1 MRLLVLLAIGITGA
15 VVSAWGLPRGGR
27 AARIGAV
34 VGMVALAA
42 VTGSVLLLRTGRLT
56 DTGQPITGPF
66 DAHLVVTDFLR
77 MVVGLWGLESLVLIA
92 LAVLLGG
99 LPRLRGLLPA
109 TLAAL
114 TGGTVAMASADLA
127 VGAAAAAGTGLA
139 GLIVILAAQGPS
151 AVAAGARELRMTLA
165 TGAVLLVAMAIVP
178 LAARLALIASG
189 VGLDEATEAASTVA
203 GPALG
208 LVTLA
213 VAAAVAA
220 RWGILPFHVRVSRLT
235 DLVPPE
241 TLPLLIAWSAVPL
254 TVVAFAAVD
263 RFIAPLAL
271 PLDGE
276 RALIL
281 LAALTTLAGASL
293 AAYVQDD
300 LRHGVGYLV
309 IADAGLLLLAVAALD
324 PAAWG
329 PGRAWVVALAASKT
343 ALGAWAAVAEDR
355 FGTRS
360 LPELRGWMRRSPMLS
375 AALVITVIATFGLP
389 GWVALQARVDLA
401 AGVWGSPWR
410 ELLILAGFLT
420 LPTYLRF
427 ARLGL
432 GRATSRVD
440 GAAPE
445 RIVRRRKPLEALPV
459 EQEGAEGTTLVGG
472 DTAAGPMGVAR
483 SVLRS
488 AAAESRAGTGRA
500 RAMTRGAVASARGV
514 LARASTTAR
523 VAEDGGSATVDA
535 GAEVGAIAG
544 DPATVHPAPD
554 VPVDGAA
561 PNADVT
567 VPARAR
573 VRAGAAGVGMRA
585 GAAGVRV
592 RAGSANV
599 RSRAGAASTRLV
611 AALRR
616 DRTELLSA
624 AVLAL
629 AILAALTS
637 WGALD
642 LADAAAEPAPIIVS
656 GATD

>member
-1 MRLLVLLAIGITGA
+1 MRWCPPGA
-15 VVSAWGLPRGGR
+15 CPGAGAPHGF
-27 AARIGAV
+27 AAVIGAA
-34 VGMVALAA
+34 ALAA
-42 VTGSVLLLRTGRLT
+42 VTGAAFLLRTGRLT

-66 DAHLVVTDFLR
+66 DAHLVVTGFLR
-77 MVVGLWGLESLVLIA
+77 MVVGLWGLESLVIVA

-151 AVAAGARELRMTLA
+151 AVAAGARELRVTLT
-165 TGAVLLVAMAIVP
+165 TGAALLVAMAIVP

-208 LVTLA
+208 LVILA

-220 RWGILPFHVRVSRLT
+220 RWGMLPFHVRVSRLT

-241 TLPLLIAWSAVPL
+241 TLPLLIAWTAVPL
-254 TVVAFAAVD
+254 TVVAFAVVD

-281 LAALTTLAGASL
+281 LAAVATLAGASL
-293 AAYVQDD
+293 AAYFQDD
-300 LRHGVGYLV
+300 LRHAVGYLV
-309 IADAGLLLLAVAALD
+309 IADAGLLLLAIAALD

-355 FGTRS
+355 FETRS
-360 LPELRGWMRRSPMLS
+360 LPELRGWMRRSPLLS
-375 AALVITVIATFGLP
+375 AALVITAVATFGLP

-401 AGVWGSPWR
+401 AGVWGSPWS
-410 ELLILAGFLT
+410 ELLLLAGFLT

-440 GAAPE
+440 RAAPE
-445 RIVRRRKPLEALPV
+445 RIVRRRRPLESLRV
-459 EQEGAEGTTLVGG
+459 EQESSEGTTVVGG
-472 DTAAGPMGVAR
+472 EPATGPMRVATA
-483 SVLRS
+483 VIRS
-488 AAAESRAGTGRA
+488 ATTGSLAYFGRA
-500 RAMTRGAVASARGV
+500 KTMTRGAVASARGA
-514 LARASTTAR
+514 LARGAP
-523 VAEDGGSATVDA
+523 VAGATPGDQPAVDDAVVEDA
-535 GAEVGAIAG
+535 GIG
-544 DPATVHPAPD
+544 DPALDQSAPAQ
-554 VPVDGAA
+554 
-561 PNADVT
+561 
-567 VPARAR
+567 ARAR
-573 VRAGAAGVGMRA
+573 AGASALSGTRARLGAAGARF
-585 GAAGVRV
+585 AGVV
-592 RAGSANV
+592 
-599 RSRAGAASTRLV
+599 
-611 AALRR
+611 RR

-642 LADAAAEPAPIIVS
+642 LAGAAAEPAPIIVS

>member
-1 MRLLVLLAIGITGA
+1 MRLLVLLAIGLTGA

-27 AARIGAV
+27 VARITAL
-34 VGMVALAA
+34 VGVAALAG
-42 VTGSVLLLRTGRLT
+42 VTGAAFLLRTGRLT

-77 MVVGLWGLESLVLIA
+77 MVVGLWGLESLVLVA

-114 TGGTVAMASADLA
+114 TGGTVAMTSADLA
-127 VGAAAAAGTGLA
+127 VGAAAAAATGLA

-151 AVAAGARELRMTLA
+151 AVAAGARELRVTLA
-165 TGAVLLVAMAIVP
+165 AGAVLLVAMAVVP

-189 VGLDEATEAASTVA
+189 VGLDQATEDASTVA

-208 LVTLA
+208 LVILT

-220 RWGILPFHVRVSRLT
+220 RWGMLPFHVRVSRLT

-241 TLPLLIAWSAVPL
+241 ALPLLIAWSAVPL
-254 TVVAFAAVD
+254 TVVAFAMVD

-281 LAALTTLAGASL
+281 LAAIATLAGASL
-293 AAYVQDD
+293 AAYFQDD
-300 LRHGVGYLV
+300 LRHAVGYLV
-309 IADAGLLLLAVAALD
+309 IADAGLLLLAIAALD
-324 PAAWG
+324 PAALDPSAWG
-329 PGRAWVVALAASKT
+329 PGRAWGAGRAWVVVLAASKT

-355 FGTRS
+355 FETRS
-360 LPELRGWMRRSPMLS
+360 LPELRGWMRQSPLLS
-375 AALVITVIATFGLP
+375 AALVITAVATFGLP

-401 AGVWGSPWR
+401 AGVWGSPWS
-410 ELLILAGFLT
+410 ELLLVAGFLT

-440 GAAPE
+440 RAAPE
-445 RIVRRRKPLEALPV
+445 RIVRRRKPLESLRV
-459 EQEGAEGTTLVGG
+459 EQEGSEGTTLVGG
-472 DTAAGPMGVAR
+472 EPGAGPRHVAT
-483 SVLRS
+483 SVIRS
-488 AAAESRAGTGRA
+488 AAVESLAGVGRA
-500 RAMTRGAVASARGV
+500 RALSRGAVATARGV
-514 LARASTTAR
+514 LARTSPASR
-523 VAEDGGSATVDA
+523 ATQGD
-535 GAEVGAIAG
+535 EPSAG
-544 DPATVHPAPD
+544 DPAVDESPVAPTSERAR
-554 VPVDGAA
+554 PVVRSGAGARIGAA
-561 PNADVT
+561 GA
-567 VPARAR
+567 
-573 VRAGAAGVGMRA
+573 RAGAAGAWVGA
-585 GAAGVRV
+585 GGARFAGM
-592 RAGSANV
+592 
-599 RSRAGAASTRLV
+599 
-611 AALRR
+611 LRR
-616 DRTELLSA
+616 DRTELLSG

-642 LADAAAEPAPIIVS
+642 LARAAAEPAPIIVT
-656 GATD
+656 GTTD